1 MQAMAHTPQA
11 RPRARSALWVWVLAS
26 ALGLGMVPALAVGFW
41 GHTTV
46 VGSGHMGS
54 VKRELAAFHQIAI
67 DLPCKIELVQGAS
80 EGVAIEAD
88 DNLLPL
94 IETVVKNGQ
103 LTIKAAKGTT
113 LTGRAQI
120 QITVNARDVDALSLA
135 GSAQL
140 QAARLQSPKLAG
152 SIAGSGRITIKD
164 LQSKDLSVSITG
176 SGRFEAQGTA
186 AAMDISIAGAGDV
199 NTARL
204 STQDVSISIAGSGDA
219 TVWARKALSV
229 SIVGSG
235 NVQYYGE
242 ASRGDSST
250 VGSGRVKQ
258 LGASPP
264 PV

>member
-1 MQAMAHTPQA
+1 MHT
-11 RPRARSALWVWVLAS
+11 RARALSVLSVLVVAS
-26 ALGLGMVPALAVGFW
+26 ALGLGTVPAQALDFLGPK
-41 GHTTV
+41 TV

-54 VKRELAAFHQIAI
+54 VKRDLAAFHQIAI
-67 DLPCKIELVQGAS
+67 DLPCKIELVQGTS

-103 LTIKAAKGTT
+103 LTIKAPKGVN

-152 SIAGSGRITIKD
+152 SIAGSGRISIKD
-164 LQSKDLSVSITG
+164 LQSKDLSVSIAG

-186 AAMDISIAGAGDV
+186 TAMDVSIAGSGDV

-204 STQDVSISIAGSGDA
+204 AAQDVNISIAGSGDA

-242 ASRGDSST
+242 ATRGDSST

-258 LGASPP
+258 LGTSPP